1 MRPHTLLATAL
12 LCLSSTSAY
21 AWPFYS
27 ESVPSAASPSAGAS
41 DSKPAEKKAFNPKR
55 AEKKK
60 PHAKSESRRAAAK
73 PAKGKHSGHYKSV
86 AHDMHKAMDI
96 TYTGDA
102 DIDFARGMVPHH
114 QGAVDMIEV
123 LRKNGKNEELREM
136 AEFMAKWQQVEIEI
150 MNKWLAARD
159 NKNLPPVE
167 NEAVAAYKEAMEKM
181 HHAMAEKPSGC
192 ADRDFVLGMIP
203 HHQGAI
209 DMAWVQLKYGRDAQL
224 KEIANDII
232 RSQQQEIAK
241 MQEWL
246 ERHPVPEAKEEKQ
259 SKKKKK

>member
-1 MRPHTLLATAL
+1 MRPHILLATAL

-21 AWPFYS
+21 AWPFYG
-27 ESVPSAASPSAGAS
+27 ESVPSAGAA
-41 DSKPAEKKAFNPKR
+41 DSKVSEKKAFNPKPSP
-55 AEKKK
+55 KKK
-60 PHAKSESRRAAAK
+60 HHANHAGHKTASKKVE
-73 PAKGKHSGHYKSV
+73 AKGYEAAMHTMHS
-86 AHDMHKAMDI
+86 AMGI

-167 NEAVAAYKEAMEKM
+167 NEAVVAYKEAMDKM
-181 HHAMAEKPSGC
+181 HHAMAVKPSGC

-246 ERHPVPEAKEEKQ
+246 ERHPVPEAKEKKQ

>member
-1 MRPHTLLATAL
+1 MRPHILLATAL

-27 ESVPSAASPSAGAS
+27 GSVKEASPSAGAS
-41 DSKPAEKKAFNPKR
+41 KPAEKKHVR
-55 AEKKK
+55 EMVTKKE
-60 PHAKSESRRAAAK
+60 HT
-73 PAKGKHSGHYKSV
+73 KHSGHHASKKSRKRSEAKSYEAA

-159 NKNLPPVE
+159 NKNLPSVE
-167 NEAVAAYKEAMEKM
+167 NEAVAAYKEAMDKM
-181 HHAMAEKPSGC
+181 HHAMAVKPSGC

-241 MQEWL
+241 MQKWL
-246 ERHPVPEAKEEKQ
+246 EANPVPEVKERKQ